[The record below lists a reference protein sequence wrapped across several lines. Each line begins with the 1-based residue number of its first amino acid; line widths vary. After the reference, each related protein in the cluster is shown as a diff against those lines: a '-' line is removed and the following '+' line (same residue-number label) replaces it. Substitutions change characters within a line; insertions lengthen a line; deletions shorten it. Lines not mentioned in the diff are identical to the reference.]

1 MAVYLNNDDVYIE
14 VEEAWEQGC
23 ASLVP
28 EKSRPRYER
37 AYIIAQM

>member
-1 MAVYLNNDDVYIE
+1 MAANFNEEYVDVE

-28 EKSRPRYER
+28 EKSVHN
-37 AYIIAQM
+37 

>member
-1 MAVYLNNDDVYIE
+1 MAVYLNNDDVDIA

-28 EKSRPRYER
+28 
-37 AYIIAQM
+37 ITLQN